1 MLRLER
7 NLEVPNVLRAG
18 SAQRRNAE
26 AAIRA
31 LIGGETPPNSKDFA
45 ALWSRPAV
53 REALFGMHNGRCC
66 YCERLRDRARESDVE
81 HFRPKTAVSDK
92 SPERPGYW
100 WLAYEWTN
108 LLFACK
114 TCNEEYKKT
123 QFPIRGER
131 AMAPD
136 DSLDDEAPWLLDPCT
151 DDIEH
156 TMAYD
161 YVTGAESVL
170 IYGVGPDGERANRT
184 TRVIG
189 LNRPGLAQE
198 RWEDLKT
205 MQRFARSVLRALD
218 EGAPDNYIR
227 RVAGNIRRLTSRM
240 TSAPFVGMRRYL
252 FRAYELGEYVAN
264 D

>member
-7 NLEVPNVLRAG
+7 NQGVPKVLRA
-18 SAQRRNAE
+18 SSSQRKNAE

-31 LIGGETPPNSKDFA
+31 LISGGTPPSSKDFA

-53 REALFGMHNGRCC
+53 REALAEMHNGRCC
-66 YCERLRDRARESDVE
+66 YCERLRDRARESDIE

-92 SPERPGYW
+92 SPEHPGYW

-114 TCNEEYKKT
+114 TCNQEYKKT

-136 DSLDDEAPWLLDPCT
+136 DSLDDEGPWLLDPCT
-151 DDIEH
+151 DDIER
-156 TMAYD
+156 TIVYD
-161 YVTGAESVL
+161 YVTSAESVL

-184 TRVIG
+184 TKVIG
-189 LNRPGLAQE
+189 LNRSRLAQE

-205 MQRFARSVLRALD
+205 MQKIARSMLRALD
-218 EGAPDNYIR
+218 KGAPDYYIGK
-227 RVAGNIRRLTSRM
+227 VAESIRQLTSRKTM
-240 TSAPFVGMRRYL
+240 VPFVGMRRWL
-252 FRAYELGEYVAN
+252 FRVYELGEFVAN

>member
-7 NLEVPNVLRAG
+7 NQEVPDVLRVG
-18 SAQRRNAE
+18 SARRTDAE

-31 LIGGETPPNSKDFA
+31 LITGGTPPSSRDFA

-66 YCERLRDRARESDVE
+66 YCERLRDRARESDIE

-123 QFPIRGER
+123 HFPIRGER

-136 DSLDDEAPWLLDPCT
+136 DSLDDEEPWLLDPCT

-156 TMAYD
+156 TMVYD
-161 YVTGAESVL
+161 HVTRAKSVL

-184 TRVIG
+184 TEVIG
-189 LNRPGLAQE
+189 LNRPRLAQE
-198 RWEDLKT
+198 RWEDFKT
-205 MQRFARSVLRALD
+205 MQKIARSGLIALD
-218 EGAPDNYIR
+218 KGVPDYYILK
-227 RVAGNIRRLTSRM
+227 VAENIRQLTSRKTTGSVRGHEEM
-240 TSAPFVGMRRYL
+240 AFSSL
-252 FRAYELGEYVAN
+252 
-264 D
+264 

>member
-1 MLRLER
+1 MLR
-7 NLEVPNVLRAG
+7 VG
-18 SAQRRNAE
+18 SARRTDAE
-26 AAIRA
+26 ATIRA
-31 LIGGETPPNSKDFA
+31 LITGETPPRSRDFA
-45 ALWSRPAV
+45 ALWSQPAV
-53 REALFGMHNGRCC
+53 RDALFGMHNGRCC
-66 YCERLRDRARESDVE
+66 YCERLRDRTRESDIE

-131 AMAPD
+131 ALAPD
-136 DSLDDEAPWLLDPCT
+136 DSLDDEEPWLLDPSI

-156 TMAYD
+156 TMVYD
-161 YVTGAESVL
+161 HVTRAKSVL
-170 IYGVGPDGERANRT
+170 IYGVGPDEERANRT
-184 TRVIG
+184 TQVIG
-189 LNRPGLAQE
+189 LNRPRLAQE

-205 MQRFARSVLRALD
+205 MQKIARSGLIALD
-218 EGAPDNYIR
+218 KGVPDSYILK
-227 RVAGNIRRLTSRM
+227 VAENIRQLTSRKTM
-240 TSAPFVGMRRYL
+240 APFVGMRRWL